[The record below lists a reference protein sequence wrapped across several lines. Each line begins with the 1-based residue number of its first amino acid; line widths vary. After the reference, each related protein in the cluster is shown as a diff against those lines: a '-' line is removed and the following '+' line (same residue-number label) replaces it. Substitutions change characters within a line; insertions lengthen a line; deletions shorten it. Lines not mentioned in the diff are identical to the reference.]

1 MDGQHKLKKNDVKVI
16 AANVARL
23 SHLLTRERGSLS
35 DAYLQEAGLREAY
48 VVYFLPPNLQK
59 MYVPLREL
67 ALHPARLFDRD
78 RLRILDLGCGPGTSL
93 LGALEFFSARA
104 NPPRIELV
112 GVDQVAGNLKIVE
125 ELFIARQQTSAL
137 AASLKIIHSGI
148 EHAGRRLA
156 GTFDLIVFSNVL
168 NELFTHDEGRIG
180 KRVADV
186 SDILHRFLADDGSC
200 IIIEPALRETS
211 RELLQVRD
219 GLLESGFHIYSP
231 CLYHADCPA
240 LSNPKDWCH
249 EDIPWDSPALI
260 QELDKLTGLRKESLK
275 FSYLV
280 LRKDGCTLDGLY
292 GGHAFRVV
300 SEPLPSKGKLE
311 YYLCGSG
318 GRKPVTRLNKDRTS
332 ANQAFETLTR
342 GDVVR
347 FEGLIDEGKRRKIG
361 KDTSVTRLLSNQP
374 SLPAE

>member
-1 MDGQHKLKKNDVKVI
+1 MDGQHKLKKNDVKAI

-23 SHLLTRERGSLS
+23 SHLLTRERGSLPA
-35 DAYLQEAGLREAY
+35 AYLQEAGLREAY
-48 VVYFLPPNLQK
+48 FVYFLPPNLQK

-67 ALHPARLFDRD
+67 AFHPARLLDKD

-93 LGALEFFSARA
+93 LGALEFFSARE

-112 GVDQVAGNLKIVE
+112 GIDQVAGNLKIVE
-125 ELFIARQQTSAL
+125 ELFIARQQTAAL

-180 KRVADV
+180 KRVAAV
-186 SDILHRFLADDGSC
+186 SDILRRFLADDGSC

-219 GLLESGFHIYSP
+219 GLLESGFHVYSP

-280 LRKDGCTLDGLY
+280 LRKDDCTLDDLY
-292 GGHAFRVV
+292 GGHAFRVL

-311 YYLCGSG
+311 YYLCGEG
-318 GRKPVTRLNKDRTS
+318 GRKPVTRRDKDRTA
-332 ANQAFETLTR
+332 ANEAFGTLTR

>member
-1 MDGQHKLKKNDVKVI
+1 
-16 AANVARL
+16 
-23 SHLLTRERGSLS
+23 
-35 DAYLQEAGLREAY
+35 
-48 VVYFLPPNLQK
+48 LPPNLQK

-219 GLLESGFHIYSP
+219 SLLESGFHIYSP

-280 LRKDGCTLDGLY
+280 LRKDDCTLDGLY

-332 ANQAFETLTR
+332 ANQAFGTLTR
-342 GDVVR
+342 GDIVR